1 MRTRTV
7 LIAAAVAA
15 LSVTPLQAQTPE
27 RPAPGAGTYV
37 DPVAGLTV
45 DEAVR
50 RALEREPALRGAR
63 AGIDAAGGMRLQAGL
78 RPNPT
83 ASFMQQ
89 KEQGGPGAETRV
101 ELRWPLDLFRR
112 DARVSVATHVIEA
125 ARFGVADHERR
136 LAAAVR
142 LQYGAAAEAV
152 RRLQVLTELAEATS
166 RQHQLLSARVDE
178 GADRP
183 LDRDILTVE
192 LRRIEAER
200 ELLAGRVEE
209 AIFELKRLL
218 GMPAGDPLAIRD
230 TLEVLVRKE
239 AATPPER
246 GAAAAPRADILAADA
261 RVGVADARVDL
272 AEREGRFDASLF
284 GAYMRMDA
292 AFMPEGPSHQAAAG
306 VMVMLPVR
314 NRNQGAIAEAE
325 AGRASATADAEAVR
339 LAAGAEVAAAR
350 AREARA
356 RRALA
361 IYGGEALA
369 LAARNLD
376 VVRQIYA
383 LGRATVFDVIAE
395 QQRYLDIE
403 RAYTAALKEAYDARQ
418 ELRRALGEVL

>member
-1 MRTRTV
+1 MTTRTV
-7 LIAAAVAA
+7 MIAAAVAA
-15 LSVTPLQAQTPE
+15 MTGAPLQAQTPE
-27 RPAPGAGTYV
+27 RPASDAAAYV
-37 DPVAGLTV
+37 DPIAGLTV
-45 DEAVR
+45 DDAVR
-50 RALEREPALRGAR
+50 RAIEREPSLGAAR
-63 AGIDAAGGMRLQAGL
+63 AGIDAARGMQLQAGL

-101 ELRWPLDLFRR
+101 ELQWPLDLFRR
-112 DARVSVATHVIEA
+112 DARVSAATRLVDA
-125 ARFGVADHERR
+125 ARFGVSDSERR
-136 LAAAVR
+136 LAAEVR
-142 LQYGAAAEAV
+142 LQYGTAAERV
-152 RRLQVLTELAEATS
+152 RQLQVLSALAEATA

-209 AIFELKRLL
+209 AIYELKRLL
-218 GMPAGDPLAIRD
+218 GMRADEPLAMRD
-230 TLEVLVRKE
+230 TLEALVRKE
-239 AATPPER
+239 AASPIER
-246 GAAAAPRADILAADA
+246 AAPAPRADILAADA
-261 RVGVADARVDL
+261 RAGAADARVDL
-272 AEREGRFDASLF
+272 AKREGRFDASIF
-284 GAYMRMDA
+284 GAYARMDA

-314 NRNQGAIAEAE
+314 NRNQGGIAVAEAE
-325 AGRASATADAEAVR
+325 RASAAAEADAVR

-350 AREARA
+350 ARETRA

-361 IYGGEALA
+361 IYSGEALA

-383 LGRATVFDVIAE
+383 LGRATVFEVLAE
-395 QQRYLDIE
+395 QQRYLDTE
-403 RAYTAALKEAYDARQ
+403 RAYTMALKEAYDARQ

>member
-1 MRTRTV
+1 MRMRAV

-15 LSVTPLQAQTPE
+15 MSVSPLRAQTPG
-27 RPAPGAGTYV
+27 RPAPDVRAYLDPAAGV
-37 DPVAGLTV
+37 TV
-45 DEAVR
+45 EQAVR
-50 RALEREPALRGAR
+50 LAIEREPSLGAAR
-63 AGIDAAGGMRLQAGL
+63 AGIDEARGMRLQAGL
-78 RPNPT
+78 RPNPA

-101 ELRWPLDLFRR
+101 ELQWPLDLFRR
-112 DARVSVATHVIEA
+112 DARVSVATHQVEA
-125 ARFGVADHERR
+125 ARFAVSDRERL

-142 LQYGAAAEAV
+142 LQYGAAAEAI

-166 RQHQLLSARVDE
+166 RQHQLLTARVDE
-178 GADRP
+178 GSDRP
-183 LDRDILTVE
+183 LDRDIVTVE

-200 ELLAGRVEE
+200 EMLAGRVEE
-209 AIFELKRLL
+209 AVYELKRLL
-218 GMPAGDPLAIRD
+218 GMPASAPLAIRD
-230 TLEVLVRKE
+230 SLEELVRKDAALPLE
-239 AATPPER
+239 AE
-246 GAAAAPRADILAADA
+246 AAAPRADILAADA
-261 RVGVADARVDL
+261 RAGAAGARVDL
-272 AEREGRFDASLF
+272 AKREGRFDASLF

-314 NRNQGAIAEAE
+314 NRNQGAIAAAE
-325 AGRASATADAEAVR
+325 AGREAAAADAEAVR

-361 IYGGEALA
+361 IYGGEALT

-383 LGRATVFDVIAE
+383 LGRATVFDVLAE
-395 QQRYLDIE
+395 QQRYLEIE